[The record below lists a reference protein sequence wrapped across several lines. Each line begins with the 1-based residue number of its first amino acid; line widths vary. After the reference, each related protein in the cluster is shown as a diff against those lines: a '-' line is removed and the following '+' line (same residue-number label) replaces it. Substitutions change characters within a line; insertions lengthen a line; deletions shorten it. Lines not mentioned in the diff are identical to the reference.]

1 VGGTGSTQEEAIA
14 GPGTGLLALTGNG
27 GSPMCGEANLPAGLY
42 RKVCYPHPVR
52 SAPGTRGN
60 TLVRREVLVAG
71 TRAAGELDD
80 QALAHE
86 VRAIY
91 VSLSDATW

>member
-1 VGGTGSTQEEAIA
+1 
-14 GPGTGLLALTGNG
+14 
-27 GSPMCGEANLPAGLY
+27 MCGEANLPAGLY